1 MQLLVRF
8 NARLERLC
16 GAAAALCL
24 LLFTT
29 IVFIDVIYRQAL
41 GRPLLWPSEISV
53 SIFVWSVMLGA
64 AVCSRRKAHLVVEIL
79 PSLAPGIDR
88 ALRMLADVI
97 CLVFALLILWTG
109 TNQVLAGLTRF
120 TPMMG
125 FPLWPFLVALPVP
138 AIAMMLFSI
147 EHLLTGS
154 PPATTPDLAAGEEG
168 GAS

>member
-8 NARLERLC
+8 NAGLERLC

-24 LLFTT
+24 LVFTT
-29 IVFIDVIYRQAL
+29 IVFIDVLFRQVL

-53 SIFVWSVMLGA
+53 SLFVWSVMLGA

-79 PSLAPGIDR
+79 PRLSPGLDRTLRTLVDLVCLA
-88 ALRMLADVI
+88 
-97 CLVFALLILWTG
+97 FALLIFWTG
-109 TNQVLAGLTRF
+109 LNQVMAGLTRF

-125 FPLWPFLVALPVP
+125 FPLWPFLIALPLP
-138 AIAMMLFSI
+138 ALAMALFSV

-154 PPATTPDLAAGEEG
+154 PPPATPDYATSEG
-168 GAS
+168 GSTS

>member
-1 MQLLVRF
+1 MQLLARF
-8 NARLERLC
+8 NARLELLC
-16 GAAAALCL
+16 GGAAALCL

-29 IVFIDVIYRQAL
+29 IVLIDVIYRQVL
-41 GRPLLWPSEISV
+41 RSPLLWPSEISV

-79 PSLAPGIDR
+79 PTLSPGIDH
-88 ALRMLADVI
+88 ALRLLADVI
-97 CLVFALLILWTG
+97 CLAFALLLLWTG

-138 AIAMMLFSI
+138 AIAMVLFSL
-147 EHLLTGS
+147 EHLLSGS
-154 PPATTPDLAAGEEG
+154 PRIAAPELAVDDGARTP
-168 GAS
+168 